1 MIARDFAGL
10 REVGFTAG
18 VVVFAS
24 SWLGFR
30 LVCASCEV
38 DRACA
43 DEVSAHWAAV
53 EHNDS
58 RAHRVAVSL

>member
-1 MIARDFAGL
+1 MIARDFSGL
-10 REVGFTAG
+10 REVGCTAG

-38 DRACA
+38 DRAFA
-43 DEVSAHWAAV
+43 DESAAEWAVV

-58 RAHRVAVSL
+58 RAHRVAVAL